1 MKKVVMFVICLL
13 ALPVLVNAAS
23 LTKRITIDGIGDMN
37 LSKNSYNLTL
47 TTTLNYAEIEVEPA
61 NPSYTV
67 TGDGKVDI
75 QEGANKLVVTVSD
88 GTNTE
93 EYTINLTMKRPADE
107 TNGNPE
113 TGAFLSVT
121 VVVAGLAIAGCLY
134 FAKKSKMH
142 KI

>member
-1 MKKVVMFVICLL
+1 MKKVVMFVVCLL
-13 ALPVLVNAAS
+13 ALPILVNAAS
-23 LTKRITIDGIGDMN
+23 LTNKITVDGIGDLN
-37 LSKNSYNLTL
+37 LNKKSFNLNL
-47 TTTLNYAEIEVEPA
+47 TTTLDYAEIEVEA
-61 NPSYTV
+61 ADPSYTV

-93 EYTINLTMKRPADE
+93 EYTINLTMRRPSDE
-107 TNGNPE
+107 TDGNPE
-113 TGAFLSVT
+113 TGAFLPIT
-121 VVVAGLAIAGCLY
+121 IVVGALAIAGCLY

>member
-47 TTTLNYAEIEVEPA
+47 TTTLDYAEIEVETA

-93 EYTINLTMKRPADE
+93 EYTINLTMKRPSDE
-107 TNGNPE
+107 TDGNPE

-121 VVVAGLAIAGCLY
+121 VVVAGLAIASGLY

>member
-1 MKKVVMFVICLL
+1 MKKVVLFVICLL

-23 LTKRITIDGIGDMN
+23 LTKRITLDGIGDLN
-37 LSKNSYNLTL
+37 LSKNSFSYTL
-47 TTTLNYAEIEVEPA
+47 TTTLNYADITVEA
-61 NPSYTV
+61 ADPSYTV

-93 EYTINLTMKRPADE
+93 NYTINLTMKRPTDE

-113 TGAFLSVT
+113 TGAFLSVS

-134 FAKKSKMH
+134 FGKKSKLH